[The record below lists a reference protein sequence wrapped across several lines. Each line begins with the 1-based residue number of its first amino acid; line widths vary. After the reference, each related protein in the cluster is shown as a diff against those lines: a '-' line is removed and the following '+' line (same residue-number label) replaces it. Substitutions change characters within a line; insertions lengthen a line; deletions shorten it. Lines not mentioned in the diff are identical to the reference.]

1 MQFKIKKAPSNLG
14 FRVLTTSFQAKSFS
28 MAPLLRS
35 GAVDIPPQVTEEVIL
50 IEEVALGTD
59 EGVLNLHDSAA

>member
-1 MQFKIKKAPSNLG
+1 
-14 FRVLTTSFQAKSFS
+14 

-59 EGVLNLHDSAA
+59 EGVLNLHDSAAWHSTFVEGHAASLHISVHPYYGKKPQK